1 MKQEALE
8 TWFNWHNLLDWSL
21 VTLLFVMAWRL
32 IRGSLVVYLLVGVM
46 AFYFLFQ
53 WSQWLELPLFSALL
67 EQFVGLGVLVLIIV
81 FQPEIRKFL
90 LMIGRNAEPSKL
102 GKLGRLMDSDGFGH
116 EENQGWIRSVSEA
129 CARLSESKNG
139 ALIVIARTSE
149 LKLFAASG
157 TAVDAMVSA
166 SLLEAI
172 FRKESPL
179 HDGAVIIAKG
189 RIQAAS
195 CVLPLDDNN
204 TNPAPGQGMRHKAAL
219 GMSEQT
225 DALVVMVSEETGQ
238 IMMADHGQFTESLTP
253 NDLMHR
259 LGKLI

>member
-1 MKQEALE
+1 MEFAQHASL
-8 TWFNWHNLLDWSL
+8 NWHNLLDWAL
-21 VTLLFVMAWRL
+21 VAILLAIAWRL
-32 IRGSLVVYLLVGVM
+32 IRGSLVVYLLVGVI
-46 AFYFLFQ
+46 AFNLLFQ
-53 WSQWLELPLFSALL
+53 LAQWLELPFFSALL
-67 EQFVGLGVLVLIIV
+67 EQFVGLGVLALIIV

-102 GKLGRLMDSDGFGH
+102 GKLGRLMDSEAYN
-116 EENQGWIRSVSEA
+116 EEEEQGWIRAVSEA
-129 CARLSESKNG
+129 CARLSETQTG

-157 TAVDAMVSA
+157 MPVDALVSA
-166 SLLEAI
+166 DLLEAI

-179 HDGAVIIAKG
+179 HDGAVILAKG

-195 CVLPLDDNN
+195 CVLPLDEHHASPS
-204 TNPAPGQGMRHKAAL
+204 TVHGMRHKAAL

-225 DALVVMVSEETGQ
+225 DALVVLVSEESGQ
-238 IMMADHGQFTESLTP
+238 IVLADNGQFSEPLTP

-259 LGKLI
+259 ISKTL